1 MAAMPSAAKTRPD
14 AAATEVARVAALP
27 AVHAAFGWFH
37 RYERELCEWQMEL
50 TRIPAPPFGESAR
63 AAWLA
68 DRFRELG
75 LEQVEI
81 DGVGN
86 VTGLR
91 PGRCDPP
98 FAPKDGAQDGAPK
111 SVLALS
117 AHIDTV
123 FPADVPR
130 TVRRDDEKLYGPGIS
145 DNAAGVT
152 ALLALAAATR
162 EARLET
168 AAPVLFIGNVGEE
181 GEGDLRGMRHIFT
194 ESRWKSAIGA
204 TVVVDGASME
214 TIVTEGL
221 GSRRFE
227 VTVSGPGGHSW
238 SDFGAPNPIVLLARA
253 IDRFSRTAVPLSPKT
268 TFNIGVVQGG
278 TSVNS
283 IPESATMRVDL
294 RSSDG
299 KQLDRLEA
307 ALRDA
312 ISSAVAEA
320 RDPAANGAASSVS
333 FDIRPIGS
341 RPAADLKEN
350 SRLLAV
356 VTAVDA
362 HLGNAS
368 RLTRA
373 STDANIPLS
382 LGREAVALGSGGTGG
397 GAHTIHEWYDP
408 RGRDLGLKRL
418 LLVVAAMANAAP

>member
-1 MAAMPSAAKTRPD
+1 MPSAAKTRPG
-14 AAATEVARVAALP
+14 AAATDVARVAALP
-27 AVHAAFGWFH
+27 QVHAGFAWFQRH
-37 RYERELCEWQMEL
+37 ERELCDWQMEL
-50 TRIPAPPFGESAR
+50 TRIPAPPFGEAAR
-63 AAWLA
+63 AVWLA
-68 DRFRELG
+68 ERFRNLG
-75 LEQVEI
+75 LEEVEI
-81 DGVGN
+81 DAIGN

-91 PGRCDPP
+91 RGADSDARC
-98 FAPKDGAQDGAPK
+98 
-111 SVLALS
+111 LALG

-130 TVRRDDEKLYGPGIS
+130 TVHRDDEKLYGPGIS
-145 DNAAGVT
+145 DNAAGVV
-152 ALLALAAATR
+152 ALLALAAAMR
-162 EARLET
+162 EASLAT

-181 GEGDLRGMRHIFT
+181 GEGDLRGMRHIFI
-194 ESRWKSAIGA
+194 ESRWKDAIGA
-204 TVVVDGASME
+204 TLIVDGASME

-227 VTVSGPGGHSW
+227 VTIGGPGGHSW

-253 IDRFSRTAVPLSPKT
+253 IDRFSRTAVPMSPKT

-283 IPESATMRVDL
+283 IPESATMRVDI
-294 RSSDG
+294 RSSEAR
-299 KQLDRLEA
+299 QLDRLEA
-307 ALRDA
+307 GLRDA
-312 ISSAVAEA
+312 VSCAVDEA
-320 RDPAANGAASSVS
+320 RGDVSANGAAGAVS
-333 FDIRPIGS
+333 FDVRPIGS
-341 RPAADLKEN
+341 RPAAELRED

-368 RLTRA
+368 RLIRA

-382 LGREAVALGSGGTGG
+382 LGREAVAVGSGGTGG

-418 LLVVAAMANAAP
+418 LLIVAAMAGAE